1 MATSHDNST
10 DRRLTGWKLKLQSQI
25 IHFSSMDDQIALIKI
40 RNDETEENIS
50 WRPHLVNKLAERT
63 VQKFKKN
70 GLSSS
75 SKHAR
80 AELRITEAII
90 FTQSQKIT
98 PILLLPPPSTQK
110 KLISRYSPSLYFIYE
125 LQERCYYILLIL
137 VLFFGS
143 GFIRRWAADVGA
155 V

>member
-1 MATSHDNST
+1 
-10 DRRLTGWKLKLQSQI
+10 
-25 IHFSSMDDQIALIKI
+25 MDDQIALIKI

-110 KLISRYSPSLYFIYE
+110 KTLSADTPLHFISFMNYKKDAIIY
-125 LQERCYYILLIL
+125 Y
-137 VLFFGS
+137 
-143 GFIRRWAADVGA
+143 
-155 V
+155 